1 MIDEHAVKF
10 AVEYLDRRFAN
21 GDHADLVGML
31 KHVDF
36 FERVVMVREEVQKA
50 LNERPSVFMHRVDGR
65 VIFTETFGD
74 REITDEDLER
84 NTQMYHDEFWAEY
97 RQLQNRNK

>member
-21 GDHADLVGML
+21 GEHADLVGML
-31 KHVDF
+31 KHVDY
-36 FERVVMVREEVQKA
+36 FERVVIVREEVQEA
-50 LNERPSVFMHRVDGR
+50 LKERPSVFMQRVDGR
-65 VIFTETFGD
+65 VIFTKTFGG

-84 NTQMYHDEFWAEY
+84 NTQMYRDEFWAEY
-97 RQLQNRNK
+97 RELQNRDK